1 MRIKTKLNL
10 QVVGE
15 ALLLLAVTLAI
26 LAYFSHRALRREAML
41 DAEQTLEGTIQNID
55 NILLSVEQSTGNIYY
70 DLLNHLDDQDRM
82 FTYSRSLVACN
93 PNIVGCAIAFKPGY
107 YPGKDLFMAYVHRK
121 TSAPEGREELMT
133 TDTFT
138 NRPYT
143 EQIWF
148 AEPMKTGTIG
158 WVGPL
163 KGADTESEPLVTFC
177 LPFSDANDERVGVIA
192 VDVSVNQ
199 LSKIILAAKPSEHG
213 YSILLA
219 HNGAYIVHPDKEKLT
234 NPEIFS
240 QKERNV
246 DQSEIEAAEVM
257 LAGESGMKEFR
268 RGSRDWCVFFKP
280 FERVEWEDRADGKI
294 DWSVGV
300 VYPEEDIFG
309 IHNILIY
316 LVIGIAIMGIL
327 VFFLLCRWVI
337 LRQMKPMRQLVK
349 SALHIA
355 DGNYTEMLPYTER
368 QDEIGLLQKLFKK
381 MQSSLQN
388 QVDELK
394 EETNRQHQN
403 SVMLSAAYDKTIE
416 TDRMKTSVL
425 HYLTS
430 QMAVNTAGVDKS
442 VTTLCNTLHD
452 SSEQALEHE
461 VETIH
466 RKGQTI
472 VELLNYIAHITGT
485 ETGKEADN
493 GK

>member
-1 MRIKTKLNL
+1 
-10 QVVGE
+10 
-15 ALLLLAVTLAI
+15 
-26 LAYFSHRALRREAML
+26 
-41 DAEQTLEGTIQNID
+41 
-55 NILLSVEQSTGNIYY
+55 
-70 DLLNHLDDQDRM
+70 
-82 FTYSRSLVACN
+82 
-93 PNIVGCAIAFKPGY
+93 
-107 YPGKDLFMAYVHRK
+107 
-121 TSAPEGREELMT
+121 
-133 TDTFT
+133 
-138 NRPYT
+138 
-143 EQIWF
+143 
-148 AEPMKTGTIG
+148 
-158 WVGPL
+158 
-163 KGADTESEPLVTFC
+163 
-177 LPFSDANDERVGVIA
+177 
-192 VDVSVNQ
+192 
-199 LSKIILAAKPSEHG
+199 
-213 YSILLA
+213 
-219 HNGAYIVHPDKEKLT
+219 
-234 NPEIFS
+234 
-240 QKERNV
+240 
-246 DQSEIEAAEVM
+246 
-257 LAGESGMKEFR
+257 
-268 RGSRDWCVFFKP
+268 
-280 FERVEWEDRADGKI
+280 
-294 DWSVGV
+294 
-300 VYPEEDIFG
+300 
-309 IHNILIY
+309 
-316 LVIGIAIMGIL
+316 MGIL